1 LTWKVVD
8 AEKRVLL
15 EDIPM
20 DPILLDVA
28 LDTLELILVSDD
40 LYPLL
45 PYCRPDV
52 HDIPLPVCDLVPRG
66 NGLDLDG
73 IQYACAASVDGR
85 KDGYQA
91 SLLKQELVLVAPA
104 AVLSVGAVMGVPVKN
119 PARVDALPAEHVATG
134 AQLVA
139 EVAVAEVA
147 AAEEVAEEVAASAR
161 MTFWNVVEP

>member
-1 LTWKVVD
+1 MD
-8 AEKRVLL
+8 AENRALL

-28 LDTLELILVSDD
+28 LDTLELIPVSDD
-40 LYPLL
+40 LYPLP
-45 PYCRPDV
+45 PYCRSDV
-52 HDIPLPVCDLVPRG
+52 HDIPLPVFDLVPRG
-66 NGLDLDG
+66 NGLDLGG
-73 IQYACAASVDGR
+73 IQYACAASVGGR

-119 PARVDALPAEHVATG
+119 LVRVDAFHAEPVATG

-139 EVAVAEVA
+139 EVA
-147 AAEEVAEEVAASAR
+147 AEEVAESAR
-161 MTFWNVVEP
+161 MTFWNVVAP